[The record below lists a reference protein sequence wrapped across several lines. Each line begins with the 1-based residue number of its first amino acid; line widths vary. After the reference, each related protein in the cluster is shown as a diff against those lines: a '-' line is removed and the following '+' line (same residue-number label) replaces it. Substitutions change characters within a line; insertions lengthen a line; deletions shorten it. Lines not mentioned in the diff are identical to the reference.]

1 MWYTIDGDGM
11 NKKIRFDRVI
21 IFFVA
26 AIIVAFVCFYTILNL
41 FKGVNNIFTSK
52 EMFVASNYLT
62 VPLYDLNYNKVDE
75 LIRGTKVIIL
85 ADKNVNNNVEYYKI
99 SYNKKEYFVLAAALV
114 EELKEVVLEKEMFV
128 RTPLTLYESIDD
140 IKIKGMVEKGE
151 KLEILGYNKLNDDGS
166 VDIYK
171 VKYGEQEGYVYSK
184 YLVASEEESL
194 KNYDEDGIYQI
205 HKKRGDSWGGGDAA
219 NLDYYPY
226 EKPKFEN
233 NVMPS
238 EVRSLYMNAGVI
250 NNVDKYIDLAKKS
263 GINAIVV
270 DIKDNTSPAYP
281 ANAMKE
287 YSPTNYDKAINSY
300 DEYKNA
306 IKKIKD
312 AGLYAIGRI
321 TVFKDSYYSKDHPE
335 DTIIDTA
342 TGNSYNHDGSY
353 WPSAYNRD
361 VWEFNVSLAIE
372 SVKEMGFNEIQ
383 FDYVRFPD
391 RVGSLEDAGKIS
403 YNNTYK
409 EDKAE
414 AIQRFVM
421 YACDE
426 IHKYNAYVSI
436 DVFGEA
442 AHTYVT
448 AYGQYWPAI
457 SNVADVI
464 SGMPYRDHFYKYE
477 YGFETPVW
485 TIPYD
490 LLNLWGE
497 DFVTKRQEEIPTP
510 AIVRTWIQ
518 VYDTSKSPA
527 THYDSSMVAKQIS
540 GLYDAGLTG
549 GFMTWNG
556 SSSLEK
562 YNEVSSAF
570 GKEY

>member
-1 MWYTIDGDGM
+1 M
-11 NKKIRFDRVI
+11 KHKRAKIRIDRVI
-21 IFFVA
+21 IF
-26 AIIVAFVCFYTILNL
+26 IIGVLIVSYICFMILKTL
-41 FKGVNNIFTSK
+41 FKGVSNLVFNNDMYI
-52 EMFVASNYLT
+52 ASDTLQ
-62 VPLYDLNYNKVDE
+62 VSLYDMNYNETDKINRGVKVTILKD
-75 LIRGTKVIIL
+75 KII
-85 ADKNVNNNVEYYKI
+85 NNDQEYYKI
-99 SYNKKEYFVLAAALV
+99 NYQNVDYYVLANNLTK
-114 EELKEVVLEKEMFV
+114 EEKDVVLEKEMYV
-128 RTPLTLYESIDD
+128 RTSLTLYENLDS
-140 IKIKGMVEKGE
+140 IKIKGLIKKGS
-151 KLEILGYNKLNDDGS
+151 KIEILDYDFLNEDGS
-166 VDIYK
+166 VNMYK
-171 VKYGEQEGYVYSK
+171 VKYNDDEGYVYGK
-184 YLVASEEESL
+184 YLVNDEEAAL
-194 KNYDEDGIYQI
+194 ANYDEEGNYQI

-421 YACDE
+421 YVCDE

-464 SGMPYRDHFYKYE
+464 SGMPYPDHFYKYE

>member
-1 MWYTIDGDGM
+1 M
-11 NKKIRFDRVI
+11 KHKRAKIRIDRVI
-21 IFFVA
+21 IF
-26 AIIVAFVCFYTILNL
+26 IIGVLIVSYICFMILKTL
-41 FKGVNNIFTSK
+41 FKGVSNLVFNNDMYI
-52 EMFVASNYLT
+52 ASDTLQ
-62 VPLYDLNYNKVDE
+62 VSLYDMNYNETDKINRGVKVTILKD
-75 LIRGTKVIIL
+75 KII
-85 ADKNVNNNVEYYKI
+85 NNDQEYYKI
-99 SYNKKEYFVLAAALV
+99 NYQNVDYYVLANNLTK
-114 EELKEVVLEKEMFV
+114 EEKDVVLEKEMYV
-128 RTPLTLYESIDD
+128 RTSLTLYENLDS
-140 IKIKGMVEKGE
+140 IKIKGLIKKGS
-151 KLEILGYNKLNDDGS
+151 KIEILDYDFLNEDGS
-166 VDIYK
+166 VNMYK
-171 VKYGEQEGYVYSK
+171 VKYNDDEGYVYGK
-184 YLVASEEESL
+184 YLVNDEEAAL
-194 KNYDEDGIYQI
+194 ANYDEEGNYQI

-464 SGMPYRDHFYKYE
+464 SGMPYPDHFYKYE

>member
-1 MWYTIDGDGM
+1 M
-11 NKKIRFDRVI
+11 KHKRAKIRIDRVI
-21 IFFVA
+21 IF
-26 AIIVAFVCFYTILNL
+26 IIGVLIVSYICFMILKTL
-41 FKGVNNIFTSK
+41 FKGVSNLVFNNDMYI
-52 EMFVASNYLT
+52 ASDTLQ
-62 VPLYDLNYNKVDE
+62 VSLYDMNYNEIDKINRGVKVTILKD
-75 LIRGTKVIIL
+75 KII
-85 ADKNVNNNVEYYKI
+85 NNDQEYYKI
-99 SYNKKEYFVLAAALV
+99 NYQNVDYYVLANNLTK
-114 EELKEVVLEKEMFV
+114 EEKDVVLEKEMYV
-128 RTPLTLYESIDD
+128 RTSLTLYENLDS
-140 IKIKGMVEKGE
+140 IKIKGLIKKGS
-151 KLEILGYNKLNDDGS
+151 KIEILDYDFLNEDGS
-166 VDIYK
+166 VNMYK
-171 VKYGEQEGYVYSK
+171 VKYNDDEGYVYGK
-184 YLVASEEESL
+184 YLVNDEEAAL
-194 KNYDEDGIYQI
+194 ANYDEEGNYQI

-464 SGMPYRDHFYKYE
+464 SGMPYPDHFYKYE

>member
-1 MWYTIDGDGM
+1 M
-11 NKKIRFDRVI
+11 KHKRAKIRIDRVI
-21 IFFVA
+21 IFIIGVLIVSYICFV
-26 AIIVAFVCFYTILNL
+26 ILKTL
-41 FKGVNNIFTSK
+41 FKGVSNLVFNNDMYI
-52 EMFVASNYLT
+52 ASDTLQ
-62 VPLYDLNYNKVDE
+62 VSLYDMNYNEIDKINRGVKVTILKD
-75 LIRGTKVIIL
+75 KII
-85 ADKNVNNNVEYYKI
+85 NNDQEYYKI
-99 SYNKKEYFVLAAALV
+99 NYQNVDYYVLANNLTK
-114 EELKEVVLEKEMFV
+114 EEKDVVLEKEMYV
-128 RTPLTLYESIDD
+128 RTSLTLYENLDS
-140 IKIKGMVEKGE
+140 IKIKGLIKKGS
-151 KLEILGYNKLNDDGS
+151 KIEILDYDFLNEDGS
-166 VDIYK
+166 VNMYK
-171 VKYGEQEGYVYSK
+171 VKYNDDEGYVYEK
-184 YLVASEEESL
+184 YLVNDEEAAL
-194 KNYDEDGIYQI
+194 ANYDEEGNYQI

-464 SGMPYRDHFYKYE
+464 SGMPYPDHFYKYE